1 MQLGSCRSF
10 LRLEVVNR
18 GTLSFETCV
27 PDVKHKSRKCVPKW
41 LWYQR
46 LRAVL
51 WGEAAFRGSAG
62 SIDRSMALRLG
73 LAFRPRHGQAAT
85 SRPAEEMRRVKPSPK
100 GPAQARPA
108 PAFRWCDTP
117 HQSRCQARF

>member
-1 MQLGSCRSF
+1 VQLGSCRSF

-51 WGEAAFRGSAG
+51 WGGRVRRAGGGSG
-62 SIDRSMALRLG
+62 VDGIECEG
-73 LAFRPRHGQAAT
+73 LSEG
-85 SRPAEEMRRVKPSPK
+85 
-100 GPAQARPA
+100 ARPIV
-108 PAFRWCDTP
+108 RTSGKGTLDTLD
-117 HQSRCQARF
+117 HCFA